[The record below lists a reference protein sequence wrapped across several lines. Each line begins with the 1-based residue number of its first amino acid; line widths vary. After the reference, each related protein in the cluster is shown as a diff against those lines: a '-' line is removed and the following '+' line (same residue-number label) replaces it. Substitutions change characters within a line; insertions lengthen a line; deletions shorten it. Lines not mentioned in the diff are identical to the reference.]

1 MNISGPDFGRDVA
14 LKEPLIFRNLL
25 LLLGLVLLLLMLVAD
40 IDPLSAD
47 ANLVGLLLDQVDD
60 GDGVGQLL
68 KTAVDILQGSDDLL
82 LLDALLD
89 FALVLVAVLLRDS
102 AALLAFAFL
111 GSFLVKHVGVSNEL
125 ALPHDALLRG
135 PEVSSLLA
143 IHVSTEATA
152 AAVNEL
158 RSDDF
163 DAEAVGDDLKENK
176 IVKWALKN

>member
-1 MNISGPDFGRDVA
+1 MAVGAWGRLQPHTRARQRLA
-14 LKEPLIFRNLL
+14 LH
-25 LLLGLVLLLLMLVAD
+25 
-40 IDPLSAD
+40 
-47 ANLVGLLLDQVDD
+47 
-60 GDGVGQLL
+60 
-68 KTAVDILQGSDDLL
+68 LL

-176 IVKWALKN
+176 IVKWALKNFLIYQSSKLSLIYLFESTNFRHILQLLWFLLQKTKP